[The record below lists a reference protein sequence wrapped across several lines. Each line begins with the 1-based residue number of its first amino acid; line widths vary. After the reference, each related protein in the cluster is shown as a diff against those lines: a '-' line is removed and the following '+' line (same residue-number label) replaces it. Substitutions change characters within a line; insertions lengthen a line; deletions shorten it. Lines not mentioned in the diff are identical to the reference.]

1 MNPWNII
8 QKLESNNSSLFKQD
22 VIEQEMDSVFILGAT
37 MCLDPLVTFGVKQV
51 PIREG
56 ADG

>member
-22 VIEQEMDSVFILGAT
+22 VIKANIAT
-37 MCLDPLVTFGVKQV
+37 KEVTITKRNTTKLNLVL
-51 PIREG
+51 
-56 ADG
+56 